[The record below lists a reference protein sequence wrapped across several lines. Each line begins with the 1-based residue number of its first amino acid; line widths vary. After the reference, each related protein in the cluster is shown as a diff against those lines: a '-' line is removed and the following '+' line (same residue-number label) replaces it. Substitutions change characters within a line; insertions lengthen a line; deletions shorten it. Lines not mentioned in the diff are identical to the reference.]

1 MGFSRREY
9 WSGLPFP
16 SPGDLLDPGIEP
28 KSPTLQADSLPSE
41 PAGKPHELH
50 IQSIILKQ
58 YDTPR
63 SSCIYMRR
71 ARIKKQVYDMLKET
85 SLVVQWLRLCAS
97 NAGGTGLIPGR
108 GTKIPYVMWHSQKI
122 KKI

>member
-1 MGFSRREY
+1 MTTSHMNGHVTEESDNGVKNVDLAHGISQARI

-58 YDTPR
+58 YDTPQ
-63 SSCIYMRR
+63 SSCSYMRS
-71 ARIKKQVYDMLKET
+71 ARIK
-85 SLVVQWLRLCAS
+85 
-97 NAGGTGLIPGR
+97 
-108 GTKIPYVMWHSQKI
+108 
-122 KKI
+122 